1 MSAAHCRLSLGAGTA
16 MKPLLRVHMQA
27 ALAAVCFILPP
38 LLVPSGSLKLES
50 DYRANCTASCTA
62 SPARRYRH
70 FGSFAYVGMDH
81 AVLDLPSTFPFNTL
95 KGWLVGLTW
104 RGFETWGQARGG
116 RGAGGQRGWRAT
128 AVAGSGLH
136 SAGRAAAAMLL
147 ILVAPVSPASR
158 LCSAH

>member
-1 MSAAHCRLSLGAGTA
+1 
-16 MKPLLRVHMQA
+16 MQA
-27 ALAAVCFILPP
+27 ALAAACFILPP
-38 LLVPSGSLKLES
+38 LLISSGSLNLES
-50 DYRANCTASCTA
+50 DYRANCAASCTA

-116 RGAGGQRGWRAT
+116 RGAGGGKGLAGDCCGWQWAAQRWQ
-128 AVAGSGLH
+128 GSCC
-136 SAGRAAAAMLL
+136 SA